1 LGGSAWRSLTFTS
14 RISNFGVMAGMEQLF
29 KSLTDKEVNDYKQS
43 STSLINLRTL
53 AAGSFR
59 QSK

>member
-14 RISNFGVMAGMEQLF
+14 RISNFGVMAGMKQLF
-29 KSLTDKEVNDYKQS
+29 KSLTDREVNDYKQS
-43 STSLINLRTL
+43 STSLSNLQTL